1 MKIEGKFIEVNAT
14 GVAGDGWRAAN
25 EDNCPAQV
33 RQEITERII
42 DGRQAACSDYAASNG
57 LHYRWG

>member
-1 MKIEGKFIEVNAT
+1 MLIERKFIEVDAI
-14 GVAGDGWRAAN
+14 GDGRGWRAAN

-33 RQEITERII
+33 RQEITEQII
-42 DGRQAACSDYAASNG
+42 DGQQAACSDYVASNG